1 MVVMWYQ
8 DPYQVSPSIT
18 LTLRF
23 FEMGL
28 SLNLEVMGLGKLV
41 ALRLRTALPRAGIA
55 GEHGQ
60 GWLSQG
66 WGCRGHG
73 QGWLSQRW
81 LSELGPLGFYSI
93 HFTHWLIAPS
103 THCFSRQ
110 K

>member
-1 MVVMWYQ
+1 MWYQ
-8 DPYQVSPSIT
+8 DPYQASPSIT

-28 SLNLEVMGLGKLV
+28 SLNLEVMGLGRLV
-41 ALRLRTALPRAGIA
+41 ALQLRTALPSAGIA
-55 GEHGQ
+55 GEHG
-60 GWLSQG
+60 WLSQ
-66 WGCRGHG
+66 C
-73 QGWLSQRW
+73 W
-81 LSELGPLGFYSI
+81 LSELGSLGFCST